1 VFVDF
6 LAELLA
12 ENERLIYSAEWR
24 LYAPVSESNTATR
37 RYQPRKPMVQRLSAI
52 FIQYIA
58 GSVCPEIEN
67 RGQPNGPRSRR
78 CRVGLLAAFAGVR
91 IRRQHLRRAI
101 SLTCASPHEMAAN
114 RKGCCDNPCSVAIA
128 RPEPARPGC
137 RNLNTAILLGW
148 GLAGARCLTG
158 KVGRMHQDPYL
169 SLSQNY

>member
-1 VFVDF
+1 
-6 LAELLA
+6 
-12 ENERLIYSAEWR
+12 
-24 LYAPVSESNTATR
+24 
-37 RYQPRKPMVQRLSAI
+37 MVQRLSAI

-67 RGQPNGPRSRR
+67 RGQPKGPRSRR

-114 RKGCCDNPCSVAIA
+114 RRVAATIHVPLQELA
-128 RPEPARPGC
+128 QSPRVLDA
-137 RNLNTAILLGW
+137 AIWIPQSCWDG
-148 GLAGARCLTG
+148 GLAGARCLMG
-158 KVGRMHQDPYL
+158 KVGRMHQDTCL